1 MTVQELERKTFYTNG
16 IKENL
21 EIYSLTNNTILSYE
35 FKDTD
40 TSGIEILY
48 SCQKH
53 TNNGGKT
60 MEYGK
65 WNKSEIILPNS
76 EFQYSL
82 KSDDTYLVDI
92 ELKTAFPTSGLK
104 AKKR

>member
-1 MTVQELERKTFYTNG
+1 
-16 IKENL
+16 
-21 EIYSLTNNTILSYE
+21 
-35 FKDTD
+35 
-40 TSGIEILY
+40 
-48 SCQKH
+48 
-53 TNNGGKT
+53 

-82 KSDDTYLVDI
+82 KSDDMYLVDI

-104 AKKR
+104 AKKRSKLR